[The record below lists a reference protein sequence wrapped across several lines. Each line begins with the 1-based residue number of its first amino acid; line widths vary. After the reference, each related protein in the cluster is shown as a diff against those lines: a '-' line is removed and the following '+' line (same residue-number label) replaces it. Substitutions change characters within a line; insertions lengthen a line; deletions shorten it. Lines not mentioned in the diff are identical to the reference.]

1 MGRRNERFLDRPLR
15 GPAKQVHLGAGLVVR
30 SGGATAAEG
39 LLADHGAGGLVVDV
53 EVAGGVAQRLRAP
66 DDRPAVVGED
76 GAGQGVGAGSVAELE
91 RPVQVSVLVD
101 EEGQHRAEEL
111 GI

>member
-1 MGRRNERFLDRPLR
+1 M
-15 GPAKQVHLGAGLVVR
+15 
-30 SGGATAAEG
+30 
-39 LLADHGAGGLVVDV
+39 
-53 EVAGGVAQRLRAP
+53 AQRLRAP